1 RVHLQVFKTF
11 FTSFKSSERVMDFF
25 QNANLQQTSNNP
37 LRETSNKATPVLELL
52 KGEMTMDDYLN
63 GNQKTIRKLTLI
75 TIPKEFEFTEKRG
88 IIRRE
93 LAEREQDENFEPV
106 INNTKDE
113 VKLKPKDS
121 NRKPLYTYASL
132 IGQAILQAPNRRLPL
147 NEIYEWIMATYPFY
161 KKENKGWQNSIRHNL
176 TLCPAF
182 RKVERESGHPAK
194 GSYWTIPDEFMCCFV
209 NGAYK
214 NERMPTNNK
223 KKKKSKTGDKDVS
236 SECSISGA
244 PVSKVKNRNTTTP
257 SKVKV
262 SDEKYEG
269 QQQYA
274 NKDSNEYSN
283 IQDTIMNSNQSF
295 DDDSNFRDTFM
306 YSIQP
311 VDVYNHQIIDIFQY
325 AGGLTEMGN
334 QTSDIDDFIN
344 DHNFNDT
351 LSASSKTFYGL
362 DHCQTN
368 IDNVNPDP
376 DGLRYFYAMKCNVK
390 QECERYVNMREV
402 EFQDLDAV

>member
-1 RVHLQVFKTF
+1 
-11 FTSFKSSERVMDFF
+11 MDFF

-63 GNQKTIRKLTLI
+63 
-75 TIPKEFEFTEKRG
+75 
-88 IIRRE
+88 
-93 LAEREQDENFEPV
+93 EQDENFEPV

-113 VKLKPKDS
+113 IKLKPKDS

-161 KKENKGWQNSIRHNL
+161 KKENKGWQ
-176 TLCPAF
+176 
-182 RKVERESGHPAK
+182 
-194 GSYWTIPDEFMCCFV
+194 
-209 NGAYK
+209 
-214 NERMPTNNK
+214 
-223 KKKKSKTGDKDVS
+223 TGDKDVS

-274 NKDSNEYSN
+274 NNDSNEYSN

-306 YSIQP
+306 FSIQP

-334 QTSDIDDFIN
+334 QTSDIDDFNN

-402 EFQDLDAV
+402 EFQDLDA